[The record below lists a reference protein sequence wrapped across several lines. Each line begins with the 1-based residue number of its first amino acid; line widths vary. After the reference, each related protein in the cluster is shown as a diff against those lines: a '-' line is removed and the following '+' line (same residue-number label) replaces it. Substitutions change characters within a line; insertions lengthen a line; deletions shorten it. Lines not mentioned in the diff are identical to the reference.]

1 MDNYRSSLIFL
12 SGAAAAWIVFSVI
25 ANKQQSNKKSNHQ
38 GLSSDLANSKSDRGT
53 LGNIELEQEQLT
65 RNHQFFGQD
74 GMDRIKNSF
83 IVVVGLGGVGS
94 HCAVNLIRS
103 GVQKLRVIDFDQV
116 TLSSL
121 NRHAT
126 ALRSDVGLPK
136 VQSIKSFARQVFP
149 QCSIDAKVQLFQMD
163 VADQL
168 LAGNPEYVIDCIDNI
183 DTKVDLLRYCYDRG
197 IKVIS
202 SMGSA
207 MKIDPTRVRIATLA
221 EVKGDSLAKSVRQKL
236 KKFYPQ
242 PQHLERV
249 LDSITVVFSDEKP
262 QVSISSL
269 PTDKPEEAGD
279 YATLP
284 NFRVRTL
291 PVVSPLPSMFG
302 TAIAA
307 HVLAEL
313 GGVTVDRAAIEHRP
327 KFYKQLWRDLVESI
341 PKEQQQQLIKISEI
355 DIAFIADECCR
366 GKSVI
371 SGCSLGKFKLTRWD
385 DDLPYELGNTLLV
398 LKDEQIER
406 HSLSADQL
414 AKIQSILTK
423 QRQYQ

>member
-1 MDNYRSSLIFL
+1 MDNYRLSIIFL

-25 ANKQQSNKKSNHQ
+25 ADKYPSSKKSNRQ
-38 GLSSDLANSKSDRGT
+38 VLISDRASDDTGCAA
-53 LGNIELEQEQLT
+53 GDIELEQEQLT
-65 RNHQFFGQD
+65 RNYQFFGQD
-74 GMDRIKNSF
+74 GMDRIQNTF

-136 VQSIKSFARQVFP
+136 VQSIKNFARQVFP
-149 QCSIDAKVQLFQMD
+149 QCSVDAKVQLFLMD
-163 VADQL
+163 AAEQL
-168 LAGNPEYVIDCIDNI
+168 LKGNPQYVIDCIDNI
-183 DTKVDLLRYCYDRG
+183 DTKVDLLRYCYDSG

-207 MKIDPTRVRIATLA
+207 MKIDPTRVRIATLS

-242 PQHLERV
+242 PQDLEKV

-313 GGVTVDRAAIEHRP
+313 GGVTIDRAAIEYRP
-327 KFYKQLWRDLVESI
+327 KFYKQLWRDLVEST
-341 PKEQQQQLIKISEI
+341 PKEQQRSLIRISEI

-366 GKSVI
+366 GRSAI

-385 DDLPYELGNTLLV
+385 NVLPYELGNTLLV
-398 LKDEQIER
+398 LKDELIVR
-406 HSLSADQL
+406 DSLSTEQSV
-414 AKIQSILTK
+414 KIQQILSK
-423 QRQYQ
+423 QKQYQ